1 MGIEP
6 FLIASSVRAFL
17 AQRLVRRLCP
27 HCRQPAAPTQHP
39 PHYLRSIGFP
49 VEEKHRIFKPVGCRE
64 CRGTG
69 YRGRMAIIEICTIT
83 PEIQELVTDR
93 AAAMALRAK
102 TIEQGMIPMR
112 DYGWR
117 KVMSGDTTIEEVI
130 AVTSADHSA

>member
-1 MGIEP
+1 
-6 FLIASSVRAFL
+6 
-17 AQRLVRRLCP
+17 
-27 HCRQPAAPTQHP
+27 
-39 PHYLRSIGFP
+39 
-49 VEEKHRIFKPVGCRE
+49 
-64 CRGTG
+64 
-69 YRGRMAIIEICTIT
+69 MAIIEICTIT

-93 AAAMALRAK
+93 APAMALRAK